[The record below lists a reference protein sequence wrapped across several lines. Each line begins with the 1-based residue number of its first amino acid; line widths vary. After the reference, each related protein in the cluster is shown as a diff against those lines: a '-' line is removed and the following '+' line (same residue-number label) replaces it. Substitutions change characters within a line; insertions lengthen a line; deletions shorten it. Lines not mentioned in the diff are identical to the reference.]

1 MKKIIRLTEGD
12 LHKMIRESVQ
22 SILKEFDV
30 DDEGN
35 TIMSNDEYN
44 KYGDFLGNEYGNEDA
59 DMQEYFDDMNA
70 EQFIGMDGHDP
81 TDSKLYHF
89 MA

>member
-22 SILKEFDV
+22 SILREFDM

-35 TIMSNDEYN
+35 TIMPDDEYN
-44 KYGDFLGNEYGNEDA
+44 KYGDFIGNKYDKEGA
-59 DMQEYFDDMNA
+59 DMQEYFDDMDA
-70 EQFIGMDGHDP
+70 EQFIDMDDHDP
-81 TDSKLYHF
+81 TDSELYHF

>member
-1 MKKIIRLTEGD
+1 MKKIIRLTECD

-35 TIMSNDEYN
+35 AIMSNDEYN
-44 KYGDFLGNEYGNEDA
+44 KYGDFLGNEYDKEDA

-70 EQFIGMDGHDP
+70 EQFIGMDDHDP
-81 TDSKLYHF
+81 TDSELYHF
-89 MA
+89 MT

>member
-44 KYGDFLGNEYGNEDA
+44 KYSDFLGNEYDKEDA

-70 EQFIGMDGHDP
+70 EQFIDMDDNGP
-81 TDSKLYHF
+81 NDSELYHF

>member
-1 MKKIIRLTEGD
+1 MKKIVRLTEGD
-12 LHKMIRESVQ
+12 LHKMIIESVQ
-22 SILKEFDV
+22 SILREFDM

-35 TIMSNDEYN
+35 TIMPDDEYN
-44 KYGDFLGNEYGNEDA
+44 KYGDFIGNEYDKEDA

-70 EQFIGMDGHDP
+70 EQFIDMDDHDP
-81 TDSKLYHF
+81 IDSELYHY

>member
-1 MKKIIRLTEGD
+1 MKKIVRLTEGD

-22 SILKEFDV
+22 SILREFDM

-35 TIMSNDEYN
+35 TIMSDDEYN
-44 KYGDFLGNEYGNEDA
+44 KYGDFIGNEYDKEDA

-70 EQFIGMDGHDP
+70 EQFIDMDDHDP
-81 TDSKLYHF
+81 IDSELYHF
-89 MA
+89 MT

>member
-1 MKKIIRLTEGD
+1 MKKIVRLTEGD
-12 LHKMIRESVQ
+12 LHKMIIESVQ
-22 SILKEFDV
+22 SILREFDM

-35 TIMSNDEYN
+35 TIMSDDEYN
-44 KYGDFLGNEYGNEDA
+44 KYGDFIGNEYDKEDA

-70 EQFIGMDGHDP
+70 EKFIDIDDHDP
-81 TDSKLYHF
+81 TDSELYHF

>member
-44 KYGDFLGNEYGNEDA
+44 KYSDFLGNEYDKEDA

-70 EQFIGMDGHDP
+70 EQLIGMDDHDA
-81 TDSKLYHF
+81 TDSELYHY

>member
-44 KYGDFLGNEYGNEDA
+44 KYDKEDA

-70 EQFIGMDGHDP
+70 EQFIDMDDHDP
-81 TDSKLYHF
+81 TDSELYHF

>member
-22 SILKEFDV
+22 SILREFDM

-35 TIMSNDEYN
+35 TIMSDDEYN
-44 KYGDFLGNEYGNEDA
+44 KYGDFIGNEYDKEDA

-70 EQFIGMDGHDP
+70 EQFIDMDDNGP
-81 TDSKLYHF
+81 NDSELYHF

>member
-44 KYGDFLGNEYGNEDA
+44 KYGDFLGNEQGEEDA

-70 EQFIGMDGHDP
+70 EQFIGMDDHDP
-81 TDSKLYHF
+81 TDSELYHF

>member
-44 KYGDFLGNEYGNEDA
+44 KYGDFIGNEYDKEDA

-70 EQFIGMDGHDP
+70 EQFIDMDDNGP
-81 TDSKLYHF
+81 NDSELYHF

>member
-44 KYGDFLGNEYGNEDA
+44 KYGDFLGNEYDKEDA

-70 EQFIGMDGHDP
+70 EQFIDMDDHDP
-81 TDSKLYHF
+81 NDSELYHF

>member
-12 LHKMIRESVQ
+12 LHNMIRESVQ
-22 SILKEFDV
+22 SILKEFDM

-35 TIMSNDEYN
+35 TIMSDDEYN
-44 KYGDFLGNEYGNEDA
+44 KYSDFIGNEYDKEDA

-70 EQFIGMDGHDP
+70 EQFIGMDDHDP
-81 TDSKLYHF
+81 TDS
-89 MA
+89 

>member
-12 LHKMIRESVQ
+12 LHNMIRESVQ

-44 KYGDFLGNEYGNEDA
+44 KYSDFLGNEYDKEDA

-70 EQFIGMDGHDP
+70 EQFIDMDDHDP

>member
-12 LHKMIRESVQ
+12 LHNMIRESVQ

-44 KYGDFLGNEYGNEDA
+44 KYSDFLGNEYDKEDA

-70 EQFIGMDGHDP
+70 EQFIDMDDNGP
-81 TDSKLYHF
+81 NDSELYHF

>member
-35 TIMSNDEYN
+35 AIMSNDEYN
-44 KYGDFLGNEYGNEDA
+44 KYGDFLGNEYDKEDA
-59 DMQEYFDDMNA
+59 DMQEF
-70 EQFIGMDGHDP
+70 QH
-81 TDSKLYHF
+81 LYL
-89 MA
+89 

>member
-1 MKKIIRLTEGD
+1 MKKIVRLTEGD
-12 LHKMIRESVQ
+12 LHNMIRESVQ
-22 SILKEFDV
+22 SILKEFDM

-44 KYGDFLGNEYGNEDA
+44 KYSDFLGNEYDKEDA

-70 EQFIGMDGHDP
+70 EQFIDMDDHDP
-81 TDSKLYHF
+81 IDSELYHF

>member
-1 MKKIIRLTEGD
+1 MKKIVRLTEGD

-22 SILKEFDV
+22 SILKEFDM

-44 KYGDFLGNEYGNEDA
+44 KYGDFLGNEYDKEDA

-70 EQFIGMDGHDP
+70 EQFIDMDDNDP
-81 TDSKLYHF
+81 NDSELYHF

>member
-1 MKKIIRLTEGD
+1 MKKIVRLTEGD
-12 LHKMIRESVQ
+12 LHKMIIESVQ
-22 SILKEFDV
+22 SILREFDM

-35 TIMSNDEYN
+35 TIMSDDEYN
-44 KYGDFLGNEYGNEDA
+44 KYGDFIGNEYDKEDA

-70 EQFIGMDGHDP
+70 EQFIDMDGHNP
-81 TDSKLYHF
+81 TDSELYHF

>member
-1 MKKIIRLTEGD
+1 MKKIVRLTEGD

-44 KYGDFLGNEYGNEDA
+44 KYGDFLGNEYDKEDA

-70 EQFIGMDGHDP
+70 EQFIDMDDHDP
-81 TDSKLYHF
+81 IDSELYHF

>member
-44 KYGDFLGNEYGNEDA
+44 KYGDFLGNEYDKEDA

-70 EQFIGMDGHDP
+70 EQFIDMDDNGP
-81 TDSKLYHF
+81 NDSELYHF

>member
-44 KYGDFLGNEYGNEDA
+44 KYGDFLGNEYDKEDA

-70 EQFIGMDGHDP
+70 EQFIGMDGNDP
-81 TDSKLYHF
+81 TDSELYHF

>member
-44 KYGDFLGNEYGNEDA
+44 KYGDFLGNEYDKEDA
-59 DMQEYFDDMNA
+59 DMQKYFDDMNA
-70 EQFIGMDGHDP
+70 EQFIDMDDQEK
-81 TDSKLYHF
+81 TESELYQF
-89 MA
+89 MT

>member
-35 TIMSNDEYN
+35 AIMSNDEYN
-44 KYGDFLGNEYGNEDA
+44 KYSDFLGNEYDKEDA

-70 EQFIGMDGHDP
+70 EQFIGMDDHDQ
-81 TDSKLYHF
+81 TDNELYHF

>member
-44 KYGDFLGNEYGNEDA
+44 KYGDFIGNEYDKEDA

-70 EQFIGMDGHDP
+70 EQFIDMDAHDP
-81 TDSKLYHF
+81 TDSELYNF

>member
-44 KYGDFLGNEYGNEDA
+44 KYGDFLGNEYDKEDA

-70 EQFIGMDGHDP
+70 EQFIDMDDHDP
-81 TDSKLYHF
+81 IDSELYHF

>member
-44 KYGDFLGNEYGNEDA
+44 KYGDFLGNEYDKEDA

-70 EQFIGMDGHDP
+70 EQFIGMDDHD
-81 TDSKLYHF
+81 TIDSELYHF
-89 MA
+89 MT

>member
-22 SILKEFDV
+22 SILREFDM

-44 KYGDFLGNEYGNEDA
+44 KYSDFLGNEYDKEDA

-70 EQFIGMDGHDP
+70 EQFIDMDDHDP
-81 TDSKLYHF
+81 TDSELYHF

>member
-12 LHKMIRESVQ
+12 LHKMIRESVR

-44 KYGDFLGNEYGNEDA
+44 KYGDFLGNEYDKEDA

-70 EQFIGMDGHDP
+70 EQFIGMDDHGL
-81 TDSKLYHF
+81 TDSELYHF

>member
-1 MKKIIRLTEGD
+1 MKKIVRLTEGD

-44 KYGDFLGNEYGNEDA
+44 KYGDFLGNEYDKEDA

-70 EQFIGMDGHDP
+70 EQFIGMDDHDQ
-81 TDSKLYHF
+81 TDNELYHF

>member
-12 LHKMIRESVQ
+12 LHNMIRESVQ

-44 KYGDFLGNEYGNEDA
+44 KYSDFLGNEYDKEDA

-70 EQFIGMDGHDP
+70 EQFIGMDDHDP
-81 TDSKLYHF
+81 TDGELYHF
-89 MA
+89 MT